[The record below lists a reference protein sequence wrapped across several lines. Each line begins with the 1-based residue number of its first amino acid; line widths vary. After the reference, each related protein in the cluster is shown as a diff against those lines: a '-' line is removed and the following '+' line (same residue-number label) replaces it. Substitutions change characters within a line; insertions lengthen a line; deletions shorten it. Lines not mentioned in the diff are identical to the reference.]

1 MKKWL
6 SVKNAVLTAAAL
18 AIVAIGVAYAVEIQ
32 RGVGGSVI
40 VGTVDTV
47 EDTILLWQSVDP
59 EEVPLTQ
66 LDFGRADISAFGLM
80 KSPGSLPF
88 WVENGDDVAFDLRL
102 EVTDVRVNGVPA
114 GDALRLVFSHAPPPT
129 PTPRPAAV
137 PGRAP
142 TPTLVPPSF
151 DIDEVHS
158 GTDPRVDEPT
168 STPTPSRPPVPV
180 PSWEHLGTF
189 LPGQVMA
196 FEAGLRFLRTPQQL
210 GISTDDQITFTGLFR
225 AEGPVPT
232 PTPRP
237 PARHKLVVA
246 LPTFGQE
253 SNLPWTLSSFSLVDL
268 RPMFEYLIGVHPES
282 GELVPQLAE
291 SWSASPDRTQ
301 WTFNLRQRVAFH
313 HG

>member
-18 AIVAIGVAYAVEIQ
+18 AIVAIGVACAVEIQ

-88 WVENGDDVAFDLRL
+88 WVENGGDVAFDLRL

-142 TPTLVPPSF
+142 TP
-151 DIDEVHS
+151 HS
-158 GTDPRVDEPT
+158 
-168 STPTPSRPPVPV
+168 STPQLRHRRGPFRHRP
-180 PSWEHLGTF
+180 
-189 LPGQVMA
+189 
-196 FEAGLRFLRTPQQL
+196 
-210 GISTDDQITFTGLFR
+210 
-225 AEGPVPT
+225 EG
-232 PTPRP
+232 R
-237 PARHKLVVA
+237 
-246 LPTFGQE
+246 
-253 SNLPWTLSSFSLVDL
+253 
-268 RPMFEYLIGVHPES
+268 
-282 GELVPQLAE
+282 
-291 SWSASPDRTQ
+291 
-301 WTFNLRQRVAFH
+301 
-313 HG
+313 